1 MIRPL
6 LEVIALDA
14 TDARHARDGGA
25 DRVEL
30 VSDMAAAGLSP
41 APATVAAV
49 RAAVGLPVRVMLRT
63 RAGFA
68 AGDLDA
74 LRRTAK
80 ELRSAGA
87 EEFVLGFL
95 DGSGAVDLPAV
106 LEVLDA
112 LDGAPWTFHRAID
125 HATDRAAAWST
136 LTGTAGTVGTAGAVG
151 LPGLDTVLT
160 SGATTGLGDGLGTIL
175 AEAAGQAVGPRLLVG
190 GGLRDEHLAPLR
202 AAGVTAFHSGSAVRQ
217 GRDWAN
223 PVDPALVHR
232 LRARLAP

>member
-1 MIRPL
+1 MIMPL

-14 TDARHARDGGA
+14 ADARNACDGGA

-49 RAAVGLPVRVMLRT
+49 RAAVDLPVRVMLRS
-63 RAGFA
+63 RADFA

-74 LRRTAK
+74 LRRTAQ
-80 ELRSAGA
+80 ELRSAGGDQ
-87 EEFVLGFL
+87 FVLGFL
-95 DGSGAVDLPAV
+95 DRNGDVDLPAV
-106 LEVLDA
+106 RTVVDA

-125 HATDRAAAWST
+125 HAGDRAAVWAA
-136 LTGTAGTVGTAGAVG
+136 LAG

-160 SGATTGLGDGLGTIL
+160 AGAPAGLSEGLATVLG
-175 AEAAGQAVGPRLLVG
+175 EASASGPRLLVG
-190 GGLRDEHLAPLR
+190 GGLRDEHIAPLR
-202 AAGVTAFHSGSAVRQ
+202 AAGVTAFHSGAAVRRD
-217 GRDWAN
+217 RDWDN

-232 LRARLAP
+232 LRSSLTD

>member
-1 MIRPL
+1 MITPL

-14 TDARHARDGGA
+14 VDARHARDGGA

-41 APATVAAV
+41 TPATVAAV
-49 RAAVGLPVRVMLRT
+49 RGAVDLPVRVMLRT
-63 RAGFA
+63 HAGFA

-95 DGSGAVDLPAV
+95 DPSGAVDLPAV
-106 LEVLDA
+106 VEVVDT

-125 HATDRAAAWST
+125 HAADRPAVWAALA
-136 LTGTAGTVGTAGAVG
+136 G

-160 SGATTGLGDGLGTIL
+160 SGAPAGLSEGLPTVL
-175 AEAAGQAVGPRLLVG
+175 AEMSDPVYRPRLLVG
-190 GGLRDEHLAPLR
+190 GGLRDEHIGPLR
-202 AAGVTAFHSGSAVRQ
+202 AAGVTAFHSGSAVR
-217 GRDWAN
+217 RDRGWAG
-223 PVDPALVHR
+223 PVDPALV
-232 LRARLAP
+232 ARLAQRLRSAG

>member
-1 MIRPL
+1 MIMPL

-14 TDARHARDGGA
+14 ADARHARDGGA

-30 VSDMAAAGLSP
+30 VSDMAADGLSP

-49 RAAVGLPVRVMLRT
+49 RAAVDLPVRVMLRG

-87 EEFVLGFL
+87 DQFVLGFL
-95 DGSGAVDLPAV
+95 DRSGAVDLPAV
-106 LEVLDA
+106 REVVDI

-125 HATDRAAAWST
+125 HAADRAAAWAA
-136 LTGTAGTVGTAGAVG
+136 LAG
-151 LPGLDTVLT
+151 LPGLDAVLT
-160 SGATTGLGDGLGTIL
+160 SGAPTGVAEGLPTIL
-175 AEAAGQAVGPRLLVG
+175 AEASDPPGRPRLLVG
-190 GGLRDEHLAPLR
+190 GGLRDEHLGPLR
-202 AAGVTAFHSGSAVRQ
+202 AAGVTAFHSGAAVR
-217 GRDWAN
+217 RDRNWAD
-223 PVDPALVHR
+223 PVDPLLVAR
-232 LRARLAP
+232 LRARLTQG